1 MRECACARLGAR
13 GSGAARSPCNLQ
25 LANWSLLSVG
35 GARRAVSM
43 SAEREAQHGAPHPRV
58 RRSSKVSFKTAWIE
72 ETLEPPAPPT
82 ATVDSRSVLHEVCHR
97 ELEPRTSPRQ
107 DLIFT
112 RLSLA
117 LDSCGC

>member
-1 MRECACARLGAR
+1 MRECAVRPRLGAR
-13 GSGAARSPCNLQ
+13 GCRCT
-25 LANWSLLSVG
+25 LSVQPCETGRSCLSG

-43 SAEREAQHGAPHPRV
+43 SAELEAQHGAPHPRV

>member
-1 MRECACARLGAR
+1 
-13 GSGAARSPCNLQ
+13 
-25 LANWSLLSVG
+25 
-35 GARRAVSM
+35 M
-43 SAEREAQHGAPHPRV
+43 SAELEAQHGAPHPRV